1 MITPKLPQHTPGLYS
16 LATYTATRTFHLIK
30 QHTAVQQGTGE
41 TGRLLA
47 VVGPLG
53 DPQSEA
59 DAILFVAAP
68 DLFDACKAAVEV
80 IADLDSEETD
90 QVFGKLLA
98 AIRKIDP
105 TFEIKED
112 ADHA

>member
-1 MITPKLPQHTPGLYS
+1 MIKLPPPTPGPWH
-16 LATYTATRTFHLIK
+16 LATYTATRTFRMIK
-30 QHTAVQQGTGE
+30 QHIAVQQGTGE

-68 DLFDACKAAVEV
+68 ELFAACKAAVEV
-80 IADLDSEETD
+80 IADLDSEDTER
-90 QVFGKLLA
+90 VFGQLLA
-98 AIRKIDP
+98 AIRKVDP
-105 TFEIKED
+105 TFEIKEEV
-112 ADHA
+112 DHA

>member
-1 MITPKLPQHTPGLYS
+1 VITPTKPQHTPGPHS
-16 LATYTATRTFHLIK
+16 LAIYTASRTFRMIK
-30 QHTAVQQGTGE
+30 QHTAVMQGTGA
-41 TGRLLA
+41 TGKLLA
-47 VVGPLG
+47 VFGPLD

-80 IADLDSEETD
+80 IADLDSEETER
-90 QVFGKLLA
+90 VFGQLLA
-98 AIRKIDP
+98 AIRKVDP
-105 TFEIKED
+105 TFEIKEE